1 MITSC
6 RTFIAASLVSASAL
20 LASCGSGE
28 EPAPQ
33 IVTPAAAGAY
43 GAVTRLSPLSVNNF
57 SFTMGAAGASFADRD
72 DDGQGLKLGMIAR
85 ITGSIGAVDA
95 SGNAGG
101 NTTSVNVSAE
111 VRGAVISITAGGNS
125 FNLLGVNV
133 VIAPTTVL
141 EGFTGTAGLSFGAI
155 VQVHG
160 NLRYEGTY
168 PDGLSTIVAT
178 RVVRRTTDD
187 VRKLSGY
194 VAYVTCPTC
203 LPNPRQIRIN
213 NTVIDV
219 SPEVVRGVTFPLAP
233 GLAVRIKLGNPSLS
247 PSGNSVAA
255 LVESYAGDALLADS
269 LVRVRG
275 YASNLANIGPSLNGI
290 GLSLSNS
297 TTYQGGAANEL
308 YSNRLIEV
316 EGRYRSGVIT
326 VSAVR
331 FL

>member
-6 RTFIAASLVSASAL
+6 RTFIVASLVGASAL

-28 EPAPQ
+28 EPPPQ
-33 IVTPAAAGAY
+33 LVTPVAAGAY
-43 GAVTRLSPLSVNNF
+43 GAVTRLSPLGVNNF

-72 DDGQGLKLGMIAR
+72 DDGQGLKFGMIAR
-85 ITGSIGAVDA
+85 ITGSIGATDA
-95 SGNAGG
+95 SGNASG
-101 NTTSVNVSAE
+101 NASSVNVSAE
-111 VRGAVISITAGGNS
+111 VRGAVISTTAGGSS

-133 VIAPTTVL
+133 LITPTTVL
-141 EGFTGTAGLSFGAI
+141 EGFNGTAGLGFGAV

-178 RVVRRTTDD
+178 RVVRRSADD
-187 VRKLSGY
+187 IRKLSGY

-213 NTVIDV
+213 STVIDV
-219 SPEVVRGVTFPLAP
+219 SPEVMRGVTFPLAP
-233 GLAVRIKLGNPSLS
+233 GMAVRIKLGNPSS
-247 PSGNSVAA
+247 SGNSVAA
-255 LVESYAGDALLADS
+255 LVESYAGDPLLADS

-290 GLSLSNS
+290 GLSFSAS
-297 TTYQGGAANEL
+297 TTYQGGAASEL
-308 YSNRLIEV
+308 YSNRPIEV
-316 EGRYRSGVIT
+316 EGRYRSGIIT
-326 VSAVR
+326 VSSVR

>member
-1 MITSC
+1 
-6 RTFIAASLVSASAL
+6 
-20 LASCGSGE
+20 
-28 EPAPQ
+28 
-33 IVTPAAAGAY
+33 
-43 GAVTRLSPLSVNNF
+43 
-57 SFTMGAAGASFADRD
+57 
-72 DDGQGLKLGMIAR
+72 
-85 ITGSIGAVDA
+85 
-95 SGNAGG
+95 
-101 NTTSVNVSAE
+101 
-111 VRGAVISITAGGNS
+111 
-125 FNLLGVNV
+125 LGVNV
-133 VIAPTTVL
+133 LITPTTEL
-141 EGFTGTAGLSFGAI
+141 EGFTGPGGLGFGAI

-160 NLRYEGTY
+160 SLRYEGTY

-213 NTVIDV
+213 STVIDV
-219 SPEVVRGVTFPLAP
+219 SPEVMRGVTFPLAP
-233 GLAVRIKLGNPSLS
+233 GVAVRIKLGNPS

-255 LVESYAGDALLADS
+255 LVESYAGDPLLADS
-269 LVRVRG
+269 VVRVRG

-290 GLSLSNS
+290 GLSLSTS
-297 TTYQGGAANEL
+297 TTYQGGAASEL